1 MSTKILLVE
10 DEPDLQVITRMAL
23 EDAHY
28 TVAVA
33 SNGLEALSI
42 LDRESFDLLL
52 IDLLMPKMDGL
63 ELCQH
68 LRQHPVWQHI
78 PVLLLTANPKAH
90 LSNHDFH
97 PAVRGW
103 VEKPFNVFELVDYIQ
118 SILNDAK
125 T

>member
-10 DEPDLQVITRMAL
+10 DELDLQVITRMAL

-33 SNGLEALSI
+33 SNGLEAISI

-63 ELCQH
+63 ELCQY

-78 PVLLLTANPKAH
+78 PVLLLTANSKAH

-103 VEKPFNVFELVDYIQ
+103 VEKPFNVFELIDYIQ

>member
-10 DEPDLQVITRMAL
+10 DEPDLQVIIRMAL

-33 SNGLEALSI
+33 SNGLEAISI

-68 LRQHPVWQHI
+68 LRQHPVWQYI